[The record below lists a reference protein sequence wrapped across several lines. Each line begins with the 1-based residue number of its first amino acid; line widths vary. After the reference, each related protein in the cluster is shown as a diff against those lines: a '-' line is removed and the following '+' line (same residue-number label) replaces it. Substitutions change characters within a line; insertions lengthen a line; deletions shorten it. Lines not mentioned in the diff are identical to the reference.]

1 MSTLYNVGTDSEGG
15 EQEAEGAILT
25 QAEGDRRREPQ
36 PPQRAHALS
45 RYCSSSRS
53 RDEWPVLK
61 SYFGKFKLQKNL
73 SLPYQTQ
80 KLLSNNVISVFQFL
94 HNNNQLPFSS
104 STRVTIHQRHHP

>member
-1 MSTLYNVGTDSEGG
+1 MSTLYNVDTDSEGG

-45 RYCSSSRS
+45 RYCSGSRS

-61 SYFGKFKLQKNL
+61 SYLGKFKLQKNL
-73 SLPYQTQ
+73 FSPISDSKASFKQCY
-80 KLLSNNVISVFQFL
+80 LSFPVF
-94 HNNNQLPFSS
+94 
-104 STRVTIHQRHHP
+104 T